1 MSARQK
7 LFVVSTESN
16 FRSENAGLQ
25 ICLKAVGC
33 AAQQCFLLIAYQRVH
48 MPSLTFPERTM
59 SDIDANLMARFGS
72 VMSTEEVAE
81 ALKITVPA
89 IRMARSRKQFPL
101 KPLDVKGRKGQ
112 IYNTL
117 DVARLLAS
125 WISNQS
131 EEPM

>member
-1 MSARQK
+1 MRRAK
-7 LFVVSTESN
+7 VIFL
-16 FRSENAGLQ
+16 
-25 ICLKAVGC
+25 
-33 AAQQCFLLIAYQRVH
+33 AASQRVY
-48 MPSLTFPERTM
+48 MRSLTFPERKM

-112 IYNTL
+112 IYSTL

-125 WISNQS
+125 WISNQP